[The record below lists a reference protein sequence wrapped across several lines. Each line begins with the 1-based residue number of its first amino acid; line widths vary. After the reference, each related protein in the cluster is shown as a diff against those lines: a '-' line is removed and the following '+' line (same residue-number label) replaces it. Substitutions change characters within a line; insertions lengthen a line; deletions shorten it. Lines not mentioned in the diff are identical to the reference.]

1 MVKALASARRHRF
14 APVVLMLFA
23 LLAVGG
29 IYAVAAPQAAVA
41 DSASQDDVTE
51 GEKLFQANC
60 ASCHGPSAEGRTDV
74 APSLIG
80 VGAASVHFQV
90 STGRMPLAANA
101 PQAPKKGVQFDA
113 EQTAQLAAYVASLAP
128 GPAIPDAEQVDPALG
143 DAANGMLVF
152 RTNCAMCHNAVGA
165 GGALS
170 EGKYAPSLFNTTPT
184 EIYEAMLT
192 GPQSMPVFNDENIT
206 PEAKRDVIAYLM
218 EQRADDSSPGGANLG
233 AIGPVSEG
241 MWVWIIGMGAL
252 IGASVWIGAKS
263 S

>member
-101 PQAPKKGVQFDA
+101 PQAPEKGVQFDA